1 MVTSKSKIILFL
13 FSISALLLVIS
24 CGILNSD
31 DEEENIG
38 EWTSTGLEGVRVFE
52 LKEANG
58 YLYASAGKDGLYRKK
73 LNSNDEWDYLG
84 LSVPDANLGIITSLY
99 DSENDIIYAGAF
111 GSDYSETGVFR
122 SVDDGESWEAYDH
135 GIAELTG
142 TGRSSI
148 VANLEMSPL
157 KPETIVAGTTIGLFM
172 RSSEESEWQYSEGSV
187 TGAVLG
193 NQALT
198 FNPSNP
204 NQIWLGS
211 ADDRTT
217 AQLKRSDDHGES
229 WELVKSIGS
238 VTEFTDFVYDVEI
251 HPENGKIYL
260 CLGSKFAVSI
270 DDGETWSAVDNF
282 ENEEGEEISV
292 GCSAIQINPANP
304 DEIFLSGFTMIY
316 STDAGET
323 WEVIPEPDRFTI
335 IDFHVDWERRIVYAS
350 LLNPDVGVYTFKF

>member
-1 MVTSKSKIILFL
+1 MIKSSIYTILL
-13 FSISALLLVIS
+13 IFSISASLLLNS
-24 CGILNSD
+24 CGISNKN
-31 DEEENIG
+31 DEESIG
-38 EWTSTGLEGVRVFE
+38 EWKSTGLEGVRVFE
-52 LKEANG
+52 LKEAGG

-73 LNSNDEWDYLG
+73 LNSNNEWDYLG

-99 DSENDIIYAGAF
+99 DSENNIIYAGAF
-111 GSDYSETGVFR
+111 GSDYSDTGVFR
-122 SVDDGESWEAYDH
+122 SADDGESWESYDH
-135 GIAELTG
+135 GIAEFTG
-142 TGRSSI
+142 TGNSSI
-148 VANLEMSPL
+148 VANLVMSPL
-157 KPETIVAGTTIGLFM
+157 EPETIVAGTTIGLFM
-172 RSSEESEWQYSEGSV
+172 RSSDGSEWQYSEGSV

-292 GCSAIQINPANP
+292 GCSSIQINPANP

-316 STDAGET
+316 SKDTGET
-323 WEVIPEPDRFTI
+323 WQTIPERDRFTI

-350 LLNPDVGVYTFKF
+350 LLNPDLGVYEFNF

>member
-31 DEEENIG
+31 EEDENIG
-38 EWTSTGLEGVRVFE
+38 EWTSTGLEGLRVFE
-52 LKEANG
+52 LKESNG
-58 YLYASAGKDGLYRKK
+58 YLFASAGKDGLYRKK
-73 LNSNDEWDYLG
+73 LNSDNKWEYLG

-99 DSENDIIYAGAF
+99 DSEKNIIYAGAF
-111 GSDYSETGVFR
+111 GSDYSDTGVFR
-122 SVDDGESWEAYDH
+122 SADDGESWEAYDH

-148 VANLEMSPL
+148 IANLEMSPL

-193 NQALT
+193 TQALA

-229 WELVKSIGS
+229 WELVNIGS
-238 VTEFTDFVYDVEI
+238 VTEFIDVVHHVEI
-251 HPENGKIYL
+251 HPENENIYL
-260 CLGSKFAVSI
+260 CLGSKFAISN
-270 DDGETWSAVDNF
+270 DDGETWSAVNNF

-292 GCSAIQINPANP
+292 GCSSIQINPANP
-304 DEIFLSGFTMIY
+304 NEMFLSSSTMIF
-316 STDAGET
+316 SKDAGKT
-323 WEVIPEPDRFTI
+323 WQTIPEPDRHTI
-335 IDFHVDWERRIVYAS
+335 FNFHVDWEKRAVYAS
-350 LLNPDVGVYTFKF
+350 VLNPDVGVYTFNF